1 MSSKDISIGALA
13 ARAGCTVQIIRHYEK
28 IGLLPDTRRTSSNR
42 RIYSED
48 QASRLIFIRHSR
60 ELGFSLD
67 DIRKLLSFSD
77 QPDQSCE
84 QVDAIAREHLHG
96 VQERLGRLR
105 SMEKELKRMVH
116 ECSGGKVEKCRIIEV
131 LADHSKCLTTDHP
144 MSESL
149 RRQNGGTGQRRT

>member
-105 SMEKELKRMVH
+105 SMERELKRMVH
-116 ECSGGKVEKCRIIEV
+116 ECCGGKVAECRIIDV
-131 LADHSKCLTTDHP
+131 LTDHSKCLTESHP
-144 MSESL
+144 KAKTSRSK
-149 RRQNGGTGQRRT
+149 

>member
-1 MSSKDISIGALA
+1 MNVRDISIGELA
-13 ARAGCTVQIIRHYEK
+13 ERAGCTVQIIRHYEK
-28 IGLLPDTRRTSSNR
+28 IGLLPDTRRTSGNR

-67 DIRKLLSFSD
+67 DIRQLLSFSN
-77 QPDQSCE
+77 QPEQSCE

-105 SMEKELKRMVH
+105 SMERELKRMV
-116 ECSGGKVEKCRIIEV
+116 R
-131 LADHSKCLTTDHP
+131 D
-144 MSESL
+144 
-149 RRQNGGTGQRRT
+149 

>member
-1 MSSKDISIGALA
+1 MNVRDISIGELA
-13 ARAGCTVQIIRHYEK
+13 ERAGCTVQIIRHYEK
-28 IGLLPDTRRTSSNR
+28 IGLLPDTRRTSGNR

-67 DIRKLLSFSD
+67 DIRQLLSFSN
-77 QPDQSCE
+77 QPEQSCE

-105 SMEKELKRMVH
+105 SMERELKRMVR
-116 ECSGGKVEKCRIIEV
+116 EWGGGKVAECRIIEV
-131 LADHSKCLTTDHP
+131 LADHSNCLNERHP
-144 MSESL
+144 TAKS
-149 RRQNGGTGQRRT
+149 RGPR

>member
-1 MSSKDISIGALA
+1 MSVRDLSIGELA
-13 ARAGCTVQIIRHYEK
+13 ERAGCTVQIIRHYEK
-28 IGLLPDTRRTSSNR
+28 IGLLPETRRTSGNR

-48 QASRLIFIRHSR
+48 QALRLVFIRHSR

-67 DIRKLLSFSD
+67 DIRQLLSFTD

-105 SMEKELKRMVH
+105 SMEKELKRMVR
-116 ECSGGKVEKCRIIEV
+116 ECGGGNVAECRIIEI
-131 LADHSKCLTTDHP
+131 LADHSECLTERHP
-144 MSESL
+144 VAKP
-149 RRQNGGTGQRRT
+149 RTNH